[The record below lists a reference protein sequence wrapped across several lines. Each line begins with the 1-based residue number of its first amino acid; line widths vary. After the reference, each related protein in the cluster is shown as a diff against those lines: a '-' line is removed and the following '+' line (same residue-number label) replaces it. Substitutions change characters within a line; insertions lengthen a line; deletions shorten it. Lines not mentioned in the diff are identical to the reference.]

1 MDQLVDLIKLLG
13 APAAITAA
21 GAYVVI
27 RYMMQRERRCDERY
41 ARLEEKHAMFV
52 EEKTR
57 VVTAALIENTASNR
71 SVSDATRELTQA
83 LTGRHRSISQ

>member
-1 MDQLVDLIKLLG
+1 MDQFVDLIRLLG
-13 APAAITAA
+13 APAAITIL
-21 GAYVVI
+21 GAYIVI
-27 RYMMQRERRCDERY
+27 RHSMSREKRCDERY
-41 ARLEEKHAMFV
+41 ARLEERHSAFV